1 MMKRKTIAIA
11 AAVMAGCL
19 GTAPAAYAEYDAAT
33 VEQVQQALNDAGFD
47 CGTPDGIAGEM
58 TAAAIRAYE
67 EANGLPADGE
77 IDEELIS
84 KLLYGEDELIL
95 IGIDEPSE
103 PEAQEAADGELA
115 AEAQEAA
122 GTEIVAET
130 ETETEPAE
138 ELPVLGPFD
147 ETAYAGQWAT
157 ISWDSIYNGSS
168 WEPVDTAFQICLP
181 EEWTQ
186 AVPADENCILRQYGS
201 LFYVSEQDRAMIEGM
216 KEYDTAEPA
225 APCLIVSV
233 SAAGSR
239 VIDPAE
245 PDPVDLQTLD
255 DYAEAYSRIKTDW
268 TITKVRAGEMEA
280 LLCEIPESDITSL
293 ILLEDGRFY
302 ALNIRCSSQLDEGA
316 AENILASVKGG
327 QE

>member
-103 PEAQEAADGELA
+103 PEAQEAADGE
-115 AEAQEAA
+115 
-122 GTEIVAET
+122 
-130 ETETEPAE
+130 
-138 ELPVLGPFD
+138 
-147 ETAYAGQWAT
+147 
-157 ISWDSIYNGSS
+157 
-168 WEPVDTAFQICLP
+168 
-181 EEWTQ
+181 
-186 AVPADENCILRQYGS
+186 PADRRSGVFIISCI
-201 LFYVSEQDRAMIEGM
+201 
-216 KEYDTAEPA
+216 
-225 APCLIVSV
+225 
-233 SAAGSR
+233 
-239 VIDPAE
+239 
-245 PDPVDLQTLD
+245 
-255 DYAEAYSRIKTDW
+255 
-268 TITKVRAGEMEA
+268 ME
-280 LLCEIPESDITSL
+280 
-293 ILLEDGRFY
+293 
-302 ALNIRCSSQLDEGA
+302 
-316 AENILASVKGG
+316 
-327 QE
+327 

>member
-11 AAVMAGCL
+11 AVVMAGCL

-95 IGIDEPSE
+95 IGIDEPAE
-103 PEAQEAADGELA
+103 PEAQEEI
-115 AEAQEAA
+115 
-122 GTEIVAET
+122 GTEVET

-147 ETAYAGQWAT
+147 ETAYAGQWVT

-168 WEPVDTAFQICLP
+168 WEPVDTVFQICLP
-181 EEWTQ
+181 EDWTQ